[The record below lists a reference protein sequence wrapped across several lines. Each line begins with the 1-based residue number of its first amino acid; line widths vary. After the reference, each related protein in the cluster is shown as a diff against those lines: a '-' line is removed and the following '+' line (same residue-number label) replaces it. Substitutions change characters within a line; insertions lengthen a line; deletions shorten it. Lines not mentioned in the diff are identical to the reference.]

1 MTDWRSASS
10 LAGTIVK
17 WLAVPLLA
25 PLLIALVDG
34 QDLGI
39 FAVTLG
45 IAGGGGWA
53 LEQLE
58 PDPDLGVREGFLLV
72 ALAWLLAA
80 LVGAVPYVLAGR
92 GTVAFPVN
100 AFFESMSGFTTTGA
114 TVMKN
119 ISVEFHSPA
128 LMMWRQLT
136 QWLGGMGIVV
146 LAVAILPRLAVGGA
160 ELLEAEAPGPQFNRL
175 VPRIEDTARRLW
187 ILYAGLTALEIVLL
201 YGWHL
206 AGWAPNMTLYNA
218 VAHGLTTMPTGG
230 FSPEARSIEAFV
242 PLVQWTIIPFMFLA
256 GTSFAFTWRVVTGA
270 LPRARPNVEFRTYAA
285 ILAVVTLLLSAALV
299 GEQTTGSIEETARHA
314 LFQALTMITTTG
326 YASTDFNAWGGIAVT
341 ILFLGM
347 FVGGSTGSTGGGIK
361 VMRWIVSTKA
371 ILRELFVSIHPSA
384 VRPIHLGERVVE
396 NRIVRQIVL
405 MIVAY
410 FFLTLASTAVIEAE
424 NVRIG
429 LETDTLSVLSTVA
442 ASIGN
447 IGPGFGLI
455 GPMENY
461 LDYSNPTI
469 LLLALLMW
477 AGRLEIFTVLVLF
490 TPAYWA
496 E

>member
-17 WLAVPLLA
+17 WLAVPLLV

-39 FAVTLG
+39 FAAT
-45 IAGGGGWA
+45 AGLALGGGWS
-53 LEQLE
+53 LERLE

-92 GTVAFPVN
+92 GTVAAPVN

-119 ISVEFHSPA
+119 ISLEFHSPA

-160 ELLEAEAPGPQFNRL
+160 ELLEAEAPGPRFSRL

-201 YGWHL
+201 YSWHL
-206 AGWAPNMTLYNA
+206 AGWAPTMTLYNA

-256 GTSFAFTWRVVTGA
+256 GTSFALTWRVVTGA
-270 LPRARPNVEFRTYAA
+270 VRRPLSNAEFRTYAG
-285 ILAVVTLLLSAALV
+285 ILGVVTLLLSAALV
-299 GEQTTGSIEETARHA
+299 FEQTTGTVEETARHA
-314 LFQALTMITTTG
+314 IFQALTMVTTTG
-326 YASTDFNAWGGIAVT
+326 YASTDFNTWGGIAVT
-341 ILFLGM
+341 VMFLAM

-371 ILRELFVSIHPSA
+371 VLRELFVSIHPSA
-384 VRPIHLGERVVE
+384 VRPIRMGKRAVE
-396 NRIVRQIVL
+396 NRVVRQVVL

-410 FFLTLASTAVIEAE
+410 FFLTLASTAVIEAD

-455 GPMENY
+455 GPMANY
-461 LDYSNPTI
+461 LAYSDLTT

-477 AGRLEIFTVLVLF
+477 AGRLEIFTVLLLF
-490 TPAYWA
+490 TPAYWTS
-496 E
+496 

>member
-1 MTDWRSASS
+1 MTNWRSATS

-17 WLAVPLLA
+17 WLSVPLLV
-25 PLLIALVDG
+25 PLLMALVDG
-34 QDLGI
+34 QDLGV
-39 FAVTLG
+39 FAATLG
-45 IAGGGGWA
+45 TALVVGWG
-53 LEQLE
+53 LERLE
-58 PDPDLGVREGFLLV
+58 TDPDLGMREGFLLV
-72 ALAWLLAA
+72 ALTWLLAA
-80 LVGAVPYVLAGR
+80 LVGAVPYMLAGR
-92 GTVAFPVN
+92 GTVAMPVN

-160 ELLEAEAPGPQFNRL
+160 ELLEAEAPGPQFSRL

-187 ILYAGLTALEIVLL
+187 VLYAGLTALEIVLL

-206 AGWAPNMTLYNA
+206 AGWAPNMSLYNA

-256 GTSFAFTWRVVTGA
+256 GTSFALTWRVVTGA
-270 LPRARPNVEFRTYAA
+270 VRRPQGDEEFRTYFLLIGA
-285 ILAVVTLLLSAALV
+285 VTLLLSAALV
-299 GEQTTGSIEETARHA
+299 FEQSTGSVEETARHA

-326 YASTDFNAWGGIAVT
+326 YASTDFNAWLGIATTV
-341 ILFLGM
+341 M
-347 FVGGSTGSTGGGIK
+347 FVAMFIGGSTGSTGGGIK

-371 ILRELFVSIHPSA
+371 ILRELFTSIHPSA
-384 VRPIHLGERVVE
+384 VRPIHVGERVVE
-396 NRIVRQIVL
+396 DRVVRQVVL

-410 FFLTLASTAVIEAE
+410 FFLTLTSTAVIEAE

-461 LDYSNPTI
+461 LAYSKPTT

-477 AGRLEIFTVLVLF
+477 AGRLEIFTVLILF
-490 TPAYWA
+490 TPAYWQ

>member
-1 MTDWRSASS
+1 MTDWRSATS

-17 WLAVPLLA
+17 WLSVPLVV

-39 FAVTLG
+39 FAATVGVTL
-45 IAGGGGWA
+45 AGGWA
-53 LEQLE
+53 LERTE
-58 PDPDLGVREGFLLV
+58 PDPELGTREGFLLV
-72 ALAWLLAA
+72 ALTWLLAA
-80 LVGAVPYVLAGR
+80 VVGAVPYVRAGR
-92 GTVAFPVN
+92 GTVAMPVN

-119 ISVEFHSPA
+119 ISVDFHSPA

-160 ELLEAEAPGPQFNRL
+160 ELLEAEAPGPQFSRL
-175 VPRIEDTARRLW
+175 VPRIEDTAQRLW
-187 ILYAGLTALEIVLL
+187 VLYAGLTVLEIVLL

-206 AGWAPNMTLYNA
+206 AGWAPNMGLYNA

-256 GTSFAFTWRVVTGA
+256 GTSFALTWRVVTGA
-270 LPRARPNVEFRTYAA
+270 VHRPQGDEEFRTYVLV
-285 ILAVVTLLLSAALV
+285 IGAVTILLSGALV
-299 GEQTTGSIEETARHA
+299 FEQSTGTVEATARHA

-326 YASTDFNAWGGIAVT
+326 YASTDFNTWLGIATT
-341 ILFLGM
+341 ILFVAM

-371 ILRELFVSIHPSA
+371 VLRELFVSIHPNA
-384 VRPIHLGERVVE
+384 VRPLHVGQRTVKD
-396 NRIVRQIVL
+396 RIVRQIVL

-410 FFLTLASTAVIEAE
+410 FFLTLVSTAVIEAE

-461 LDYSNPTI
+461 LAYSNPTT

-477 AGRLEIFTVLVLF
+477 AGRLEIFTVLIIF
-490 TPAYWA
+490 TPAYWTS
-496 E
+496 

>member
-10 LAGTIVK
+10 LTGTIVK
-17 WLAVPLLA
+17 WLAVPLLV
-25 PLLIALVDG
+25 PLLIALVQG
-34 QDLGI
+34 QDSGV
-39 FAVTLG
+39 FAATTAL
-45 IAGGGGWA
+45 ALFGGWS
-53 LEQLE
+53 LERLE
-58 PDPDLGVREGFLLV
+58 PEPELRVQDGFLLV
-72 ALAWLLAA
+72 ALTWLLAA

-92 GTVAFPVN
+92 GTVALPVN

-114 TVMKN
+114 TVMQN
-119 ISVEFHSPA
+119 ISVEAHSPA

-160 ELLEAEAPGPQFNRL
+160 ELLEAEAPGPRFNRL
-175 VPRIEDTARRLW
+175 VPRITDTARRLW
-187 ILYAGLTALEIVLL
+187 ILYVGLTVLEIVLL
-201 YGWHL
+201 YVWHL
-206 AGWAPNMTLYNA
+206 VGWAPDMSLYNA

-256 GTSFAFTWRVVTGA
+256 GTSFALIWQVAAGA
-270 LPRARPNVEFRTYAA
+270 VDRPHSNAEFRTYVL
-285 ILAVVTLLLSAALV
+285 ILGAVTLLLSAALV
-299 GEQTTGSIEETARHA
+299 VEQSTGTVEETARHA
-314 LFQALTMITTTG
+314 VFQALTMVTTTG

-341 ILFLGM
+341 IMFLAM

-361 VMRWIVSTKA
+361 VMRWIVGAKA
-371 ILRELFVSIHPSA
+371 ILRHLFLSLHPSA
-384 VRPIHLGERVVE
+384 VSPVRLGRRVVE
-396 NRIVRQIVL
+396 NRVVRQVVL

-410 FFLTLASTAVIEAE
+410 FLLTLVSTAVIEAE

-429 LETDTLSVLSTVA
+429 LETETLSVLSSVA

-447 IGPGFGLI
+447 IGPGFGLV

-461 LDYSNPTI
+461 LAYSDPTTV
-469 LLLALLMW
+469 LLTLLMW
-477 AGRLEIFTVLVLF
+477 AGRLEIFTVLILF
-490 TPAYWA
+490 TPAYWGD
-496 E
+496 

>member
-17 WLAVPLLA
+17 WLTVPLLV

-39 FAVTLG
+39 FAVTMGAALV
-45 IAGGGGWA
+45 GGWA
-53 LEQLE
+53 LEQLKS
-58 PDPDLGVREGFLLV
+58 DPDLGTREGFLLV
-72 ALAWLLAA
+72 ALTWLLAA
-80 LVGAVPYVLAGR
+80 LVGAMPYVLAGR
-92 GTVAFPVN
+92 GTVAMPVN

-119 ISVEFHSPA
+119 ISVDFHSPA

-136 QWLGGMGIVV
+136 QWLGGMGIIV

-160 ELLEAEAPGPQFNRL
+160 QLLEAEAPGPRFSRL
-175 VPRIEDTARRLW
+175 VPRITDTARRLW
-187 ILYAGLTALEIVLL
+187 ILYAGLTVLEIVLL

-256 GTSFAFTWRVVTGA
+256 GTSFALTWRVVTGA
-270 LPRARPNVEFRTYAA
+270 VRRPQADEEFRTYAFA
-285 ILAVVTLLLSAALV
+285 IGAVTLLLSAALV
-299 GEQTTGSIEETARHA
+299 FEQTTGSVEETARHA

-326 YASTDFNAWGGIAVT
+326 YASTDFDTWLGIATTV
-341 ILFLGM
+341 LFVAM
-347 FVGGSTGSTGGGIK
+347 FIGGSTGSTGGGIK

-371 ILRELFVSIHPSA
+371 VLRELFVSIHPSA
-384 VRPIHLGERVVE
+384 VRPIHVGQHVVE
-396 NRIVRQIVL
+396 NRVVRQIVL

-410 FFLTLASTAVIEAE
+410 FFLTLTSTAVIEAE

-447 IGPGFGLI
+447 IGPGFHQI
-455 GPMENY
+455 GPMKNY
-461 LDYSNPTI
+461 LAYSNPTTV
-469 LLLALLMW
+469 LLALLMW
-477 AGRLEIFTVLVLF
+477 AGRLEIFTVLILL
-490 TPAYWA
+490 TPTYWTS
-496 E
+496 